1 MNAFLSLGRWFF
13 AIPFAVFG
21 LFHLMG
27 GEAMADAVVP
37 SYMPAKVVWVYFSG
51 LGLIVASVAMLT
63 GKYDKLAAVLL
74 ALFLLIMVLLI
85 HVQVAMLSADPRL
98 SQMGMSNLLKDLS
111 LAGGALMYARH
122 YATDRSVIG

>member
-74 ALFLLIMVLLI
+74 AVFLIFMVLLI
-85 HVQVAMLSADPRL
+85 HSQVAMLSGDPRT
-98 SQMGMSNLLKDLS
+98 SQMGLSNMLKDLS
-111 LAGGALMYARH
+111 LAGGALMYAKH